1 MCLYCRDELKSCL
14 AHCEAVIDFGDDD
27 RENDID
33 DSDMW
38 VLSPRV
44 QSLCEELKGHLN
56 DNHRGEIIRDGVR
69 VALIGPPN
77 AGECC
82 AVLSVLFTCNDT
94 GKNRNSERDGQFY
107 CSVLS
112 KSTVKVYCFVL

>member
-1 MCLYCRDELKSCL
+1 M

-44 QSLCEELKGHLN
+44 KALCADLKRVLN

-77 AGECC
+77 AGRI
-82 AVLSVLFTCNDT
+82 VD
-94 GKNRNSERDGQFY
+94 
-107 CSVLS
+107 
-112 KSTVKVYCFVL
+112 VYNISNK

>member
-1 MCLYCRDELKSCL
+1 MCVWYDRDELKSCL

-33 DSDMW
+33 DRDMW

-44 QSLCEELKGHLN
+44 RALCAELKGHLN

-77 AGECC
+77 AGKK
-82 AVLSVLFTCNDT
+82 ALLHLS
-94 GKNRNSERDGQFY
+94 
-107 CSVLS
+107 
-112 KSTVKVYCFVL
+112 FVLWYLCVNHCSRM